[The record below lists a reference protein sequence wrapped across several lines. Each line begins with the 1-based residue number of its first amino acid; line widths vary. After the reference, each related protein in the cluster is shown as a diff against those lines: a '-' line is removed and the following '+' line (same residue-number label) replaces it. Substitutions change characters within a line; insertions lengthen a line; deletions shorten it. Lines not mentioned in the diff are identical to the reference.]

1 MAWWPTDNE
10 APFNAQFRW
19 AELCMSSQM
28 VLRGKIVAEMSNFQR
43 TLDELRLLKK
53 ASRDLQKFKKMVPL
67 KKFD

>member
-10 APFNAQFRW
+10 APFNAQFRK
-19 AELCMSSQM
+19 AELCMSSQT
-28 VLRGKIVAEMSNFQR
+28 VLRRKIVAEMSNFQR

-53 ASRDLQKFKKMVPL
+53 ASRDLQKFKKMLPL